1 MNRQEKSQQVEEL
14 RALFDG
20 TQLAIITKY
29 DGVVVPNMVEFRAE
43 LGRNQSGYRVVKN
56 SLARLATKDT
66 DLEALHS
73 HFKGPVGVAFTKQDP
88 AATAKIV
95 TAFVKANPKMEIR
108 AGVLAGGTV
117 IDAAGVDTLSKL
129 PGKDELRGS
138 LLGALTGVPR
148 NLLGVFTAAQ
158 RGLVGVLAARGK
170 QLEGA

>member
-1 MNRQEKSQQVEEL
+1 MNRQEKTQQVDEL
-14 RALFDG
+14 RGLFDG

-43 LGRNQSGYRVVKN
+43 LRKNQSGYRVVKN

-66 DLEALHS
+66 DLEGLHP
-73 HFKGPVGVAFTKQDP
+73 HFKGPVGVAYTKQDP

-117 IDAAGVDTLSKL
+117 LDAAGVEALSKL
-129 PGKDELRGS
+129 PGKDELRGM
-138 LLGALTGVPR
+138 LLGTLTGVPR
-148 NLLGVFTAAQ
+148 NLLSVFTAAQ
-158 RGLVGVLAARGK
+158 CGLVGVLAARQK

>member
-1 MNRQEKSQQVEEL
+1 MNRQEKTQQVDEL
-14 RALFDG
+14 RGLFDG

-43 LGRNQSGYRVVKN
+43 LRKNQSGYRVVKN

-66 DLEALHS
+66 DLEGLHP
-73 HFKGPVGVAFTKQDP
+73 HFKGPVGVAYTKQDP

-117 IDAAGVDTLSKL
+117 IDASGVDTLSKL

-158 RGLVGVLAARGK
+158 RGLVGVLAARQK